1 MQEFYKQLEALW
13 DDGRFTCVGLDTSL
27 NKIPPCL
34 INEHGATSMA
44 VLQFNKAII
53 DATIDSACAFK
64 PNLKRYEHS
73 ETLELAL
80 KQTIQYIKIV
90 APHIPVILDSKSGDI
105 GSSNDGAVAAAFN
118 RFGADAA
125 TINPLFGKE
134 AYEPFLNQTDKG
146 IVVLVKTSNE
156 GSKEFQ
162 DLVLEDGRLFY
173 QYVAYRIAHHWNDN
187 KNIAVVVGA
196 TYPEELAKVREIIG
210 DDMPILIPGIG
221 AQGGDL
227 VAAVR
232 AGINSR
238 GTGIVINSAR
248 DIIYASDGADF
259 AKDAGR
265 AAKKLN
271 DQIKAIIA
279 SLLPF

>member
-1 MQEFYKQLEALW
+1 
-13 DDGRFTCVGLDTSL
+13 
-27 NKIPPCL
+27 
-34 INEHGATSMA
+34 MA